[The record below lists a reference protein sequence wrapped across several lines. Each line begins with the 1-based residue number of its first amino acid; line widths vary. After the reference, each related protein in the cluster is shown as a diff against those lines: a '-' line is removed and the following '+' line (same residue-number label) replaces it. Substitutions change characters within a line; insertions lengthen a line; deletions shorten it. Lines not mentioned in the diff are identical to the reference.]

1 MSESAVPLPICP
13 GDALEDGGRGVRFE
27 VLVGGRRTPA
37 FVIRY
42 GGHVYAY
49 LNQCAHVPM
58 ELDWSEGQFFETSGL
73 YLMCATHG
81 ATYEPD
87 TGRCV
92 GGPCR
97 GGALQA
103 VRVEEQPVNPKGC
116 DDART
121 TVVWWPDAYIEAP
134 ATAALRQCADPQS
147 R

>member
-1 MSESAVPLPICP
+1 MSESVVPLPICAGAAP
-13 GDALEDGGRGVRFE
+13 EDGGRGVRFE
-27 VLVGGRRTPA
+27 VCVSGRRTPA

-87 TGRCV
+87 TGHCV

-97 GGALQA
+97 GGALQP
-103 VRVEEQPVNPKGC
+103 VRVEERSADPNGG
-116 DDART
+116 DAAHT

-134 ATAALRQCADPQS
+134 GPSTH
-147 R
+147 

>member
-1 MSESAVPLPICP
+1 VSDCAVPLPICP
-13 GDALEDGGRGVRFE
+13 GAALEDGGRGVRFE
-27 VLVGGRRTPA
+27 VSVSGRRTPA

-42 GGHVYAY
+42 GGHVYGY

-87 TGRCV
+87 TGHCI

-97 GGALQA
+97 GGALQP
-103 VRVEEQPVNPKGC
+103 VRVEERLTDPDGG
-116 DDART
+116 DATRT

-134 ATAALRQCADPQS
+134 EPPAH
-147 R
+147 

>member
-1 MSESAVPLPICP
+1 MNESAPLPICP
-13 GDALEDGGRGVRFE
+13 GSALEDGGRGVRFE

-37 FVIRY
+37 FVVRY
-42 GGHVYAY
+42 GGQVYGY

-58 ELDWSEGQFFETSGL
+58 ELDWSEGQFFEASGL

-87 TGRCV
+87 TGHCV

-97 GGALQA
+97 GGALQS
-103 VRVEEQPVNPKGC
+103 VRVEERP
-116 DDART
+116 ARQDGGDGTLT

-134 ATAALRQCADPQS
+134 GPSAH
-147 R
+147 